1 MTTDYFLLTIPRRL
15 FILSGRER
23 DLRAAEILLKNFPFS
38 AHVMNKA
45 EAACAAVEPG
55 GRAPLNYF
63 NYFTEI
69 EDAFIRRRGRHLL
82 LSPMDWALIESW
94 KEMGVP
100 LHVALRGI
108 EKSFDSYE
116 SKPRKRSVKSLFY
129 CQEEVEAQFAEW
141 LESQTGAHAAGSTTS
156 AEGGAA
162 GAAAAPADEGGR
174 GLPFPRSV
182 IAAHLAECIAGLAR
196 SLEKRRASGAG
207 EEDAVSEALA
217 RAAARLGELAEDFNR
232 AARPDAELL
241 EGSLTDLEALIDRAL
256 RSTLTPDALEAARAG
271 ASEQLR
277 PYKSRMERAT
287 YEQTLDNLLAKSLRE
302 AAGVPRLSL
311 FYL

>member
-1 MTTDYFLLTIPRRL
+1 
-15 FILSGRER
+15 
-23 DLRAAEILLKNFPFS
+23 
-38 AHVMNKA
+38 MNKA
-45 EAACAAVEPG
+45 EAARAAAEPE

-116 SKPRKRSVKSLFY
+116 SKPRKRTVKTLFY

-141 LESQTGAHAAGSTTS
+141 VESQTGAHAPA
-156 AEGGAA
+156 AESGAAGGAA
-162 GAAAAPADEGGR
+162 DVKDDEGGR
-174 GLPFPRSV
+174 GLPFPRAV
-182 IAAHLAECIAGLAR
+182 IAAHLADCAAGLAR
-196 SLEKRRASGAG
+196 ALEKRSAAGA
-207 EEDAVSEALA
+207 DALTEALA
-217 RAAARLGELAEDFNR
+217 RSAARLAELAEDFER

-241 EGSLTDLEALIDRAL
+241 ESSLTDLESLIDRAL
-256 RSTLTPDALEAARAG
+256 GASLSDEEVGAARA
-271 ASEQLR
+271 AAAEQLR
-277 PYKSRMERAT
+277 PYKARMERAT

>member
-1 MTTDYFLLTIPRRL
+1 MD
-15 FILSGRER
+15 
-23 DLRAAEILLKNFPFS
+23 
-38 AHVMNKA
+38 KA
-45 EAACAAVEPG
+45 EAARAAVETR

-94 KEMGVP
+94 KTMGVP

-108 EKSFDSYE
+108 EKAFDSYE
-116 SKPRKRSVKSLFY
+116 SKPRKRTVKTLFY

-141 LESQTGAHAAGSTTS
+141 LESQTGAHAAAADS
-156 AEGGAA
+156 AESGGTQSAVEA
-162 GAAAAPADEGGR
+162 VEESGR
-174 GLPFPRSV
+174 GLPFPREV
-182 IAAHLAECIAGLAR
+182 IAAHLADGREGLAR
-196 SLEKRRASGAG
+196 ALEKRRAQG
-207 EEDAVSEALA
+207 EDAVTEALA
-217 RAAARLGELAEDFNR
+217 RAAARLSELAEDFR
-232 AARPDAELL
+232 SAARPDAELL
-241 EGSLTDLEALIDRAL
+241 EGSLTDLESLLDRAL
-256 RSTLTPDALEAARAG
+256 RSSLPTEEVEAARAQ
-271 ASEQLR
+271 AAEQLR
-277 PYKSRMERAT
+277 TYKARMERAT